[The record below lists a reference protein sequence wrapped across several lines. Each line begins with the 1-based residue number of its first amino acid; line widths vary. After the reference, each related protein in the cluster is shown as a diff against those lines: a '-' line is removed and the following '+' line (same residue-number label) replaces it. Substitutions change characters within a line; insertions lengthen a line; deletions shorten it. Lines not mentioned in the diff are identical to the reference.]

1 MSMEATSGK
10 NPINHVGKI
19 YNLLSNQM
27 AHDIVKEVEGVNQA
41 HLMILSQIGVP
52 IDQPKAASAQII
64 LEKGY
69 EMNKVRGEVQ
79 GVMDTWL
86 ADINKITEMLI
97 TGKLRTF

>member
-27 AHDIVKEVEGVNQA
+27 ANDIVKEVEGVNQV
-41 HLMILSQIGVP
+41 HLMILSQIGAP

-64 LEKGY
+64 LDKGY
-69 EMNKVRGEVQ
+69 EMSKVRSEVQ

-97 TGKLRTF
+97 KGKVRTF